1 MSSYLSIFGYIV
13 ILFDVQQMLNQTPA
27 NNYHKSI
34 YIEVHLAW
42 RHFIFKRLFLSTCL
56 ISFKKKYT
64 FDFMIVLVALRWIGL
79 GVIMKPKTILFRST
93 TLHLIAVFLYRNTI
107 EETYTIQ
114 GAQAIENVVDHSLKA
129 KQHSY

>member
-1 MSSYLSIFGYIV
+1 
-13 ILFDVQQMLNQTPA
+13 
-27 NNYHKSI
+27 
-34 YIEVHLAW
+34 
-42 RHFIFKRLFLSTCL
+42 
-56 ISFKKKYT
+56 
-64 FDFMIVLVALRWIGL
+64 
-79 GVIMKPKTILFRST
+79 MKPKTILFRST